1 MSDSHDYPED
11 FAARALE
18 LLEQAYGYY
27 NLPPRSP
34 ANETLRPQSETYYQY
49 VKAA

>member
-1 MSDSHDYPED
+1 MSDSQNQPED
-11 FAARALE
+11 FATRALE

-27 NLPPRSP
+27 NLPPRAVAFEP
-34 ANETLRPQSETYYQY
+34 TRTHSETYYQY